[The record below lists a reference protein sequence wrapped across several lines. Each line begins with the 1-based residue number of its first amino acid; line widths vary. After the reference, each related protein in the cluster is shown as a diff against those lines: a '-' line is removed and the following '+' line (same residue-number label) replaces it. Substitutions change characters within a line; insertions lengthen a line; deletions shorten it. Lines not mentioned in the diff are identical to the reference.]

1 MTPNDRSKTTHRN
14 ASREE
19 WLRAR
24 RELLAREKAH
34 THTGDEL
41 ARARRALPWVRM
53 DKPYRFEG
61 PSGTVS
67 LADLFQGRSQLIVQH
82 FMFAANW
89 SEGCASCS
97 MMTDHVDGAL
107 PHLEHRDVTFTAISS
122 APFAKLAAF
131 RERMGWKFPWVSSN
145 GTDFNRDFGVSF
157 TEQQLTDGPLDYNF
171 ATQPPNVEELQGI
184 SVFAKDGDGSVF
196 HTYSTYGRGA
206 EAVMGI
212 YKWLD
217 MVPKGRDEDELAFSM
232 AWVRHHDRYDRAYS
246 VDAKI
251 GYVPPRE
258 TVTRGPA

>member
-1 MTPNDRSKTTHRN
+1 MTIDDRSKTTHRL

-19 WLRAR
+19 WLHAR
-24 RELLAREKAH
+24 RELLALEKAH
-34 THTGDEL
+34 TRAGDEL
-41 ARARRALPWVRM
+41 ARARRALPWVRL

-67 LADLFQGRSQLIVQH
+67 LAELFQGRSQLIVQH
-82 FMFAANW
+82 FMFGPRWA
-89 SEGCASCS
+89 EGCPSCS
-97 MMTDHVDGAL
+97 LMADHVDGAL

-145 GTDFNRDFGVSF
+145 GTDFHREFGVSF

-171 ATQPPNVEELQGI
+171 ATQAPNVEELQGI
-184 SVFAKDGDGSVF
+184 SVFTRDCDGIVF

-217 MVPKGRDEDELAFSM
+217 MAPKGRDEEGLSHSM
-232 AWVRHHDRYDRAYS
+232 AWVRHHDRYDREYVIDTKSA
-246 VDAKI
+246 
-251 GYVPPRE
+251 YVPPRGGLARAE
-258 TVTRGPA
+258 T